1 MTTDKKQPEQVRLS
15 GLADTLGTRPSTI
28 KYYTQLGLFPTVK
41 QEQGRHNLYDVKTCK
56 AIFSD
61 VEKLKGKG
69 YKIAEIVTLY
79 ANQGKLAH
87 KVDPTVV
94 NLATLGRNTNI
105 KTEREN

>member
-1 MTTDKKQPEQVRLS
+1 MSEKQPEQVRLS
-15 GLADTLGTRPSTI
+15 GLADILKTRPSKV
-28 KYYTQLGLFPTVK
+28 KYYTQLGLFPTIE
-41 QEQGRHNLYDVKTCK
+41 QEQGRHNLYDVKACR
-56 AIFSD
+56 AIFLD

-94 NLATLGRNTNI
+94 NLATLGRNINNI
-105 KTEREN
+105 KTERKN